1 MKGSHSALWRYVA
14 VVYYRQVAARGIP
27 ASCVLQM
34 FTLLAQQLLLN
45 GCWSLCCKWVL
56 SLWDEYVC
64 RIINGLK
71 LTGPSGSLWPTSHC
85 SRATQSRVPRPTS
98 RQLLETSR
106 EETPQPLGNLC
117 QCSITCTVQ
126 KCCLLFRGNLLA
138 FLWLK
143 AEWHLCASEALT
155 CLKCPGSGLTVWLHL
170 MWDAE
175 SATCTSTSKCSS
187 FWSDMSHVSCVATA
201 PVRNTNWYK

>member
-1 MKGSHSALWRYVA
+1 MPIQISQLSVRIRLNWWVCMRRTGWLRLEGS
-14 VVYYRQVAARGIP
+14 
-27 ASCVLQM
+27 
-34 FTLLAQQLLLN
+34 
-45 GCWSLCCKWVL
+45 
-56 SLWDEYVC
+56 
-64 RIINGLK
+64 
-71 LTGPSGSLWPTSHC
+71 SGGHL
-85 SRATQSRVPRPTS
+85 TQS
-98 RQLLETSR
+98 LLKQWNPEKCAHDHVQVVS
-106 EETPQPLGNLC
+106 EDLQEGDSIVSNLC

-155 CLKCPGSGLTVWLHL
+155 CLKCPRSGLTVWLHL

-187 FWSDMSHVSCVATA
+187 FRSDMSHVSCVATA